1 VNEPEYRFDPETWD
15 WSRPLFD
22 HVQLHVRDVAE
33 SVRFY
38 ETVLAPLGIPLVYA
52 REQQAE
58 FPNFAVVGGR
68 PPSGPGHVAFRAAS
82 EEQVQAF
89 HRAGVEAGYRDN
101 GAPGLRPQ
109 YYGHYYAAYLL
120 DPDDNNVEAVYRGQ

>member
-1 VNEPEYRFDPETWD
+1 MTGYRFDPETWD

-38 ETVLAPLGIPLVYA
+38 ETVLEPLGIPLVYVG
-52 REQQAE
+52 EEVAE
-58 FPNFAVVGGR
+58 FPNLGLVSGR
-68 PPSGPGHVAFRAAS
+68 PPSGPGHIAFRATS

-101 GAPGLRPQ
+101 GPPGVRPQ
-109 YYGHYYAAYLL
+109 YYGRYYAAYVL
-120 DPDDNNVEAVYRGQ
+120 DPDDNNVEAVYRGG

>member
-1 VNEPEYRFDPETWD
+1 
-15 WSRPLFD
+15 
-22 HVQLHVRDVAE
+22 
-33 SVRFY
+33 VRFY
-38 ETVLAPLGIPLVYA
+38 ETVLAPLAIPLVYA
-52 REQQAE
+52 RDEQAE
-58 FPNFAVVGGR
+58 FPNFALVGDR

-101 GAPGLRPQ
+101 GAPPGLRPQ

>member
-1 VNEPEYRFDPETWD
+1 MSGEYRFDPESWD

-22 HVQLHVRDVAE
+22 HVQLHVRDVGA

-38 ETVLAPLGIPLVYA
+38 ETVLEPLGIPLVYA
-52 REQQAE
+52 TGEQAE

-68 PPSGPGHVAFRAAS
+68 PPSGPGHIAFRAAS

-101 GAPGLRPQ
+101 GAPGERAEYHAG
-109 YYGHYYAAYLL
+109 YYGAFVL
-120 DPDDNNVEAVYRGQ
+120 DPDGNNVEVVNHNR